1 VPTEANQFIKKPLS
15 VDALQGRLQTRVFG
29 QSLIEIHQQIDS
41 TNNRARALGLA
52 GAAEGALV
60 LAETQTAGRGRRGR
74 HWHSPPGLNLYFSLL
89 LRPALPPDQTSFVT
103 LAAGVGSAEAV
114 RRLSGLGAS
123 IKWPNDVLVGERK
136 IAGILTEMETGP
148 GRPSFVVLGVGL
160 NVNLQAEGL
169 PPELTERAGSLAMA
183 ANRTWDRI
191 EVLAVLLEE
200 LERAYQDLISG
211 GRDRIIKRYKQF
223 CRTIG
228 REVRIVQGEA
238 AWEGRALTV
247 DDRGALVI
255 RRSTDDRLITVNAG
269 EIMEVRIKQGA
280 GP

>member
-1 VPTEANQFIKKPLS
+1 MTTKKHNFLKRPLS
-15 VDALQGRLQTRVFG
+15 VELLQGRLQTRVLG
-29 QSLIEIHQQIDS
+29 RALIEIHRQIDS

-89 LRPALPPDQTSFVT
+89 LRPLLPPEETPLVT
-103 LAAGVGSAEAV
+103 LAAGLGSAEAV
-114 RRLSGLGAS
+114 RRLSGLLAS
-123 IKWPNDVLVGERK
+123 IKWPNDVLLGERK
-136 IAGILTEMETGP
+136 LAGILTEMEP
-148 GRPSFVVLGVGL
+148 GSGRASFVVLGVGL
-160 NVNLQAEGL
+160 NVNLRARDL
-169 PPELTERAGSLAMA
+169 PPELAERAGSLFMA
-183 ANRTWDRI
+183 ADRFWDRV

-200 LERAYQDLISG
+200 IEGVYQDLISG
-211 GRDRIIKRYKQF
+211 GRDRLIKRYRDF

-228 REVRIVQGEA
+228 REIRIVQGEA

-247 DDRGALVI
+247 DDRGALVV
-255 RRSTDDRLITVNAG
+255 RRSSDGRVITVNAG
-269 EIMEVRIKQGA
+269 EVMEVRDKQDA

>member
-1 VPTEANQFIKKPLS
+1 VPTEATNLIKKPLS
-15 VDALQGRLQTRVFG
+15 MEGLRGRLQTIVFG
-29 QSLIEIHQQIDS
+29 RPLIEIHQQIDS

-52 GAAEGALV
+52 DVAEGALV

-74 HWHSPPGLNLYFSLL
+74 RWHSPPGLNLYLSLL

-114 RRLSGLGAS
+114 QRLSGLGPS
-123 IKWPNDVLVGERK
+123 IKWPNDLLVGERK

-148 GRPSFVVLGVGL
+148 DRPSFVVLGVGL
-160 NVNLQAEGL
+160 NVNLQAQEI
-169 PPELTERAGSLAMA
+169 PTELAERAGSLALA
-183 ANRTWDRI
+183 ANRTWDRV

-200 LERAYQDLISG
+200 MERTYQELISG
-211 GRDRIIKRYKQF
+211 GQDRIIERYKHF

-228 REVRIVQGEA
+228 REVRIVQGEG

-247 DDRGALVI
+247 DDRGALVV
-255 RRSTDDRLITVNAG
+255 RRSTDDRIITVNAG
-269 EIMEVRIKQGA
+269 EVMEVRVKQGA